1 MYDPLTSLKAKEPDL
16 AGRVGK
22 LISELEKRKAQD
34 SAKRLA
40 VVAQK
45 FSDFTVEGA
54 YQYIKKDEIILELE
68 ERGVWWLSVLFII
81 RDLLSIAPIAFT
93 WWALHWAASAYQ
105 KDLKD
110 PNYKVEDLYKPFLF
124 LWQENFHGNHG
135 TVIQFSWAAFWD
147 AVLLAFLIAMFI
159 FIVPGARRFH

>member
-105 KDLKD
+105 RISKIRIIR
-110 PNYKVEDLYKPFLF
+110 
-124 LWQENFHGNHG
+124 WRTSINHFF
-135 TVIQFSWAAFWD
+135 FSGKKTFTAIM
-147 AVLLAFLIAMFI
+147 VL
-159 FIVPGARRFH
+159 